1 MVKRK
6 SSYFWENLNWSNHYV
21 KQYFKKLK
29 IELPYNSA
37 VILLSIYKKE
47 MKIRFWQNICPTA
60 NEWIQSYLYICV
72 HIYTHTHIH
81 IYISSKSS
89 TSPSR
94 VWLFATPWTVDC
106 QAPLSIGFSRQE
118 YWSGPAPS
126 ILYLTLNL
134 DWQFVSYMI
143 LYMFQCHS
151 PKSSHTLPLPQ
162 SPKDFWN
169 FFKF

>member
-1 MVKRK
+1 M
-6 SSYFWENLNWSNHYV
+6 SNS
-21 KQYFKKLK
+21 KWMDTKLF
-29 IELPYNSA
+29 
-37 VILLSIYKKE
+37 IY
-47 MKIRFWQNICPTA
+47 MCT
-60 NEWIQSYLYICV
+60 Y
-72 HIYTHTHIH
+72 IYTHTHIH

-151 PKSSHTLPLPQ
+151 LKSSHPLGFRIWNTCTLMVDSCWCMAKPIHY
-162 SPKDFWN
+162 
-169 FFKF
+169 FKAISLQLK